1 MVVIYYTQAL
11 AEPDPN
17 PNALLLL
24 RAEHKALRVKGL
36 GIS

>member
-1 MVVIYYTQAL
+1 MVVIYYFQAL

-24 RAEHKALRVKGL
+24 RAEHVLT
-36 GIS
+36 ITTT